1 MSERGDGNKTQENKT
16 QEAVPARLL
25 AWYDRHARALPWRA
39 PPGTRPDPY
48 HVWLSEVMLQQTTTA
63 TVAPYFQTFTT
74 RWPTVH
80 DLAATA
86 RDEVLAA
93 WAGLGYYARA
103 RNLHACAQA
112 VSHTHGGV
120 FPSAP
125 GELQKLPGIGPYTA
139 AAVAAI
145 AFDVPA
151 APLDGNIERVL
162 ARLFDIHD
170 PLPGAKPALRA
181 QMAALVPESRPGDF
195 AQAMMDLGATV
206 CQPAAPRCAACP
218 LFDLCT
224 ARRAGRAP
232 TLPRKAAKKPRP
244 TRRTI
249 AFWIRRAD
257 GRVLLRRRPP
267 RGLLGGMLEVPS
279 TDWVQGAAWDD
290 LPGAEAAPVVARWTP
305 LPGAVRHVFT
315 HFALEAAVWTASLP
329 ADTEASGALWIRLDD
344 LDTAGLPTAMRKIA
358 AHAMKQQ
365 AL

>member
-1 MSERGDGNKTQENKT
+1 MSGHGGEDKMQT
-16 QEAVPARLL
+16 VPARLL
-25 AWYDRHARALPWRA
+25 AWYDRHARVLPWRA
-39 PPGTRPDPY
+39 PPGERPDPY

-63 TVAPYFQTFTT
+63 TVAPYFQAFTT

-80 DLAATA
+80 DLAAAA

-112 VSHTHGGV
+112 VSHDHGGA
-120 FPSAP
+120 FPRTPA
-125 GELQKLPGIGPYTA
+125 ELQKLPGIGPYTA

-162 ARLFDIHD
+162 ARLFDLHD

-181 QMAALVPESRPGDF
+181 RMEQLVPESRPGDF

-206 CQPAAPRCAACP
+206 CQPATPRCGACP
-218 LFDLCT
+218 LGDRC
-224 ARRAGRAP
+224 AGRRAGTAP
-232 TLPRKAAKKPRP
+232 DLPRKAAKAARP
-244 TRRTI
+244 TRRAI
-249 AFWIRRAD
+249 AFWGLRAD

-279 TDWVQGAAWDD
+279 TDWVPGATWAD
-290 LPGAEAAPVVARWTP
+290 LPGAEAAPVAARWTP
-305 LPGAVRHVFT
+305 LPGRVRHVFT
-315 HFALEAAVWTASLP
+315 HFALEVAVWTASLP
-329 ADTEASGALWIRLDD
+329 ADAEAPGALWTPLEE
-344 LDTAGLPTAMRKIA
+344 LGSAGLPTAMHKIA
-358 AHAMKQQ
+358 AHAIAQGAM
-365 AL
+365 